1 MNLEIAKSLL
11 NFIAPEAVVNNF
23 ELVSIDE
30 TSEHLILQFE
40 EFKNLIPK
48 VLLGCDFKLNGFE
61 SKLELHTFPQKGK
74 ACYLHIYRRRWLDME
89 TGKSHSN
96 NYTLY
101 NQGMKATEEL
111 GAFLKKNYRRPT
123 DTV

>member
-1 MNLEIAKSLL
+1 MNLEIVKSLL
-11 NFIAPEAVVNNF
+11 SFIAPSDVIDNF

-30 TSEHLILQFE
+30 TSDHLILQFE
-40 EFKNLIPK
+40 EFKNLVPK
-48 VLLGCDFKLNGFE
+48 GLSDCDTKLNGFE

-74 ACYLHIYRRRWLDME
+74 ACYLHIYRRRWLDKE

-96 NYTLY
+96 NYNLY
-101 NQGMKATEEL
+101 NQGMKATAEL
-111 GAFLKKNYRRPT
+111 GALLKKNYRRPT